1 MTLKSLLEKESY
13 KVISVGKMSTEDK
26 KELKSKLNNKSRDDD
41 EFDEIAIKFATT
53 VLKNNGFVRKPNEI
67 EKALSVNEIIM
78 ALEVAGT
85 SMMELSS
92 VDEFDIV
99 MIGGTDTVLRIGK
112 GSDAVYH
119 PISKR

>member
-1 MTLKSLLEKESY
+1 MTLKSLLEKEVV
-13 KVISVGKMSTEDK
+13 KVISVGKMSDTDK
-26 KELKSKLNNKSRDDD
+26 KELKSKLNNKVRDDD
-41 EFDEIAIKFATT
+41 EFDEIAIKFATS
-53 VLKNNGFVRKPNEI
+53 VLKNNGFVREKNSI
-67 EKALSVNEIIM
+67 EKNLSVDEIIM

-85 SMMELSS
+85 SMMELPA

-112 GSDAVYH
+112 GSNAVYH